1 MPASNYV
8 RTNTLAAWLQRTSPT
23 LPSALYVALF
33 TNNPTAANT
42 GTEVSGGGY
51 ARASATFSTPVISG
65 DSAITQNTAEIDFPQ
80 LTASAGTA
88 AYVGVMDAR
97 TGGNLL
103 FFQPLPTAM
112 ALNEGY
118 TPYFSAGELK
128 VYLT

>member
-8 RTNTLAAWLQRTSPT
+8 RTNTLAAWLQRQAVTFPT
-23 LPSALYVALF
+23 NLFVALYS
-33 TNNPTAANT
+33 TNPTAANT

-51 ARASATFSTPVISG
+51 ARAAATFSSPVVSG
-65 DSAITQNTAEIDFPQ
+65 DSAVIQNTSEITFPE

-88 AYVGVMDAR
+88 AYVGILDAR

-112 ALNEGY
+112 ALDVGF

>member
-8 RTNTLAAWLQRTSPT
+8 RTNTLAAWLQNQQVTFPT
-23 LPSALYVALF
+23 TLYVALYS
-33 TNNPTAANT
+33 TNPTAGNT

-51 ARASATFSTPVISG
+51 ARAAVTFSSPVISG
-65 DSAITQNTAEIDFPQ
+65 DQGVIQNVAEVTFPQ

-88 AYVGVMDAR
+88 AYVGILDAR

-103 FFQPLPTAM
+103 FYQPLPTS
-112 ALNEGY
+112 LDLDVGF

>member
-8 RTNTLAAWLQRTSPT
+8 RTNTLAAWLQRQSVSFPT
-23 LPSALYVALF
+23 TLYVALF
-33 TNNPTAANT
+33 STNPTAANS

-51 ARASATFSTPVISG
+51 ARAAVNFSSPVISG
-65 DSAITQNTAEIDFPQ
+65 DSAVIQNTGEVTFPQ

-88 AYVGVMDAR
+88 AYIGIMDAR

-103 FFQPLPTAM
+103 FFQPLPTS
-112 ALNEGY
+112 LDLDIGY

>member
-8 RTNTLAAWLQRTSPT
+8 RTNTLSAWLQNVSFTRPT
-23 LPSALYVALF
+23 VLYVALF

-51 ARASATFSTPVISG
+51 ARAAATFSTPVISG
-65 DSAITQNTAEIDFPQ
+65 DRAVVQNTAEIDFPQ

-88 AYVGVMDAR
+88 AYVGIMDAR

-103 FFQPLPTAM
+103 FYEPLPTAM
-112 ALNEGY
+112 ALEEGY
-118 TPYFSAGELK
+118 TPYFSAGQLK

>member
-8 RTNTLAAWLQRTSPT
+8 RTNTLAAWLQRTSLT
-23 LPSALYVALF
+23 LPSALFVALF
-33 TNNPTAANT
+33 SNNPTAANT

-51 ARASATFSTPVISG
+51 ARAAATFSTPVISG

-88 AYVGVMDAR
+88 AYVGIMDAR